1 MFYDYFCEQGILPPD
16 LHFHISK
23 PSSWLAD
30 HSHKKKDEAKVQQI
44 QGQSSKANDDCSD
57 YDDIDVDCEAR
68 VQQPTLEQLTAN
80 RDWLQLEKQAWMAQH
95 FQLFKKPQLVPT
107 SSIYQMTKR
116 QKNMKMRKT
125 SMPSLYEFSDISL
138 AGPMQVSMAG
148 STSTIIVLALS
159 QNFDTINR
167 RYTRA

>member
-30 HSHKKKDEAKVQQI
+30 HSHKKKDEVKVQQI
-44 QGQSSKANDDCSD
+44 QGQSSNANDNRDDCSD
-57 YDDIDVDCEAR
+57 YDDIDGGSDCEAR

-148 STSTIIVLALS
+148 SMYLYNYSTCSVSKL
-159 QNFDTINR
+159 
-167 RYTRA
+167 